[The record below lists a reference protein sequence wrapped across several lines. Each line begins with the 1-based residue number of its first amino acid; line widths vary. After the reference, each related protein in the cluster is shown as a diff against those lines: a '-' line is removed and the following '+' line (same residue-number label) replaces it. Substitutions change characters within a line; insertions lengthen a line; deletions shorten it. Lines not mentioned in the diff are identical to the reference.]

1 MEKMDPDEAQRD
13 TRSEIEDTYV
23 AIKVCIKEQL
33 GADAH
38 NTTVADASPC
48 VSHSTSMKLPRLA
61 LPTFD
66 GKYSDYKNFVTSFKQ
81 VIDSQPSLSSIEKFN
96 QLLNC
101 LKGAALETVKAF
113 QISSENYPKA
123 LERLKA
129 RYDNPTLVFLD
140 NIKSLFSLPNV
151 SKSNAQHLRSLIDN
165 ASALYNSLLS
175 LGSESQIAQAMLISI
190 VMDKVDQDTR
200 KKWNEFLDFR
210 DLPTWTSCISVVERR
225 CQYLESIAHNDDTAH
240 TDTCLNRIILATALV
255 QIKDAT
261 GPYRI
266 GRALLD
272 SCSQVN
278 FISDEFAQTLRLPR
292 KRSNLEI
299 RSIGE
304 SQTQVKHRTSTT
316 IKSRFVE
323 LELPLGFCVTSHIAY
338 HPESEIDISSWNLPK
353 NTLLADENFN
363 KSRRIDLLLGT
374 EAFFDIL
381 SVGYALSLDE
391 SINQNVE
398 RLWRIEDVRT
408 PADTYTPEQRKCEEI
423 FITTVRRQND
433 GRIVVRLPF
442 KDNPCLLGR
451 SYETARRRFEALERR
466 LSRTPDIKR
475 QYIDFMV
482 EFQRLGHMS
491 LPNSTSTKLRVVFD
505 ASCQTTSQKSL
516 NDLLM
521 VGPTIQLEL
530 YTLLFRFRLYR
541 YAITADIVIMFRQV
555 VVDDKDRQFQYVL
568 WRNTPNEPLCTY
580 ELNTV
585 TYKTAAAPYLAIRSM
600 SYLADQYLDKFKI
613 GAEAIKSCFY
623 VDDFI
628 CGANTI
634 DTLRE
639 IKTEVTEVLR
649 RGRFELAKWH
659 SNYIEFV
666 DDCTIKELNL
676 DDKAITST
684 LGLRWNQQEDVFM
697 FSLVPKQ
704 TFNVVSKRSILSV
717 TSSLFDPLGLVSP
730 VIIVAK
736 IILQELWLLR
746 LQWDESVPHNIHTA
760 WISFLSSLS
769 SLELLK
775 IPRFCLQPNAG
786 SLQLHGFCDA
796 SIRAYGCCIYAR
808 TVSADGKVKVNLVT
822 SKSRVAP
829 TRKLSLPKLEL
840 CGSHLL
846 AQLFAKIKVN
856 FADHKYSTFL
866 WSDSQIVLFWI
877 QQHSATLST
886 FVGNRI
892 SEIQE
897 QTSSCHW
904 KYVPTRCNPADLLS
918 RGCSVDELNQSMWFE
933 GPAYLLQHQD
943 EWPTQRPGDIDQ
955 NIVDSEKRKS
965 AFAVTS
971 VTNYL
976 LEVIYNISSHSRCL
990 LIVAWMLRF
999 SYISRKLCSFDT
1011 PSPSPQELL
1020 RAMHCIIWNLQTK
1033 YFTDDIQALRKGR
1046 EVSGHLKFLNPFL
1059 QVTEGFMLLKVGGRL
1074 ELANVQ
1080 YTQKHPILL
1089 P

>member
-140 NIKSLFSLPNV
+140 NINSLFSLPNV

-210 DLPTWTSCISVVERR
+210 DFPTWTSCISVVERR
-225 CQYLESIAHNDDTAH
+225 CQYLESIGKPSMDATMSQQSVSKPRNQKPQRQGLTFNCTPQACHVCSNTEHRTFRCPQLIGNTLNERYDTAKRLGLCINCLGKGHQAAKCPSRHRCRTCTRPHHTLLHRDANNTASPVASQPITMIQQSSDAVVHTH
-240 TDTCLNRIILATALV
+240 TDTCLNRIILSTALV
-255 QIKDAT
+255 QVKDAT
-261 GPYRI
+261 GRYTI

-278 FISDEFAQTLRLPR
+278 FISDEFAQTLRLRR

-323 LELPLGFCVTSHIAY
+323 LELPLDFCVTSHIAY
-338 HPESEIDISSWNLPK
+338 HPKSEIDISSWNLPK
-353 NTLLADENFN
+353 NTQLADENFN

-381 SVGYALSLDE
+381 SVGQVKLGPNLPVLQKTLLGWVVSGRCDARSTTPHSYALSLDE

-505 ASCQTTSQKSL
+505 ASCQTTSQ
-516 NDLLM
+516 
-521 VGPTIQLEL
+521 
-530 YTLLFRFRLYR
+530 
-541 YAITADIVIMFRQV
+541 
-555 VVDDKDRQFQYVL
+555 
-568 WRNTPNEPLCTY
+568 
-580 ELNTV
+580 
-585 TYKTAAAPYLAIRSM
+585 
-600 SYLADQYLDKFKI
+600 
-613 GAEAIKSCFY
+613 
-623 VDDFI
+623 
-628 CGANTI
+628 
-634 DTLRE
+634 
-639 IKTEVTEVLR
+639 
-649 RGRFELAKWH
+649 
-659 SNYIEFV
+659 
-666 DDCTIKELNL
+666 
-676 DDKAITST
+676 
-684 LGLRWNQQEDVFM
+684 
-697 FSLVPKQ
+697 
-704 TFNVVSKRSILSV
+704 
-717 TSSLFDPLGLVSP
+717 
-730 VIIVAK
+730 
-736 IILQELWLLR
+736 
-746 LQWDESVPHNIHTA
+746 
-760 WISFLSSLS
+760 
-769 SLELLK
+769 
-775 IPRFCLQPNAG
+775 
-786 SLQLHGFCDA
+786 
-796 SIRAYGCCIYAR
+796 
-808 TVSADGKVKVNLVT
+808 
-822 SKSRVAP
+822 
-829 TRKLSLPKLEL
+829 
-840 CGSHLL
+840 
-846 AQLFAKIKVN
+846 
-856 FADHKYSTFL
+856 
-866 WSDSQIVLFWI
+866 
-877 QQHSATLST
+877 
-886 FVGNRI
+886 
-892 SEIQE
+892 
-897 QTSSCHW
+897 
-904 KYVPTRCNPADLLS
+904 
-918 RGCSVDELNQSMWFE
+918 
-933 GPAYLLQHQD
+933 
-943 EWPTQRPGDIDQ
+943 
-955 NIVDSEKRKS
+955 
-965 AFAVTS
+965 
-971 VTNYL
+971 
-976 LEVIYNISSHSRCL
+976 
-990 LIVAWMLRF
+990 
-999 SYISRKLCSFDT
+999 
-1011 PSPSPQELL
+1011 
-1020 RAMHCIIWNLQTK
+1020 
-1033 YFTDDIQALRKGR
+1033 
-1046 EVSGHLKFLNPFL
+1046 
-1059 QVTEGFMLLKVGGRL
+1059 
-1074 ELANVQ
+1074 
-1080 YTQKHPILL
+1080 
-1089 P
+1089 